1 MNQNK
6 TEWLPDLP
14 AEVVEG
20 ARGHEL
26 CPYIIALEGWRRGL
40 TLKWYTKE
48 SDKFDHMKV
57 WYVDRPGRLFSLSS
71 AERTHYFFR
80 SRGDKVTN
88 EALEIG
94 ADKEKSKEWL
104 TKAGVSV
111 PKGRRFSA
119 EVENREIIE
128 YATQQIGFP
137 LVVKPTDGSFGRGV
151 VTKIETTEELEVALI
166 LVRSELQYPDVI
178 VEQFIPGHDYRLY
191 VVGDKVVGAIQRIP
205 ANVIG
210 DGSSTVQQLIELKN
224 EERKKN
230 PRLFSCLIKIDHE
243 MNGVLEDAGYR
254 VTSIPKKGEVVYLSE
269 KSNISLG
276 GDSIDVLDQLSDE
289 VKKTAV
295 KAIQA
300 VPDLYHGGVDI
311 IIDPSKQPEGQ
322 AIVLELN
329 PTSQLGSLVYP
340 MTGKGRDVPGA
351 IIDFYFPESVNRDK
365 TNLYFDFKSVLQPL
379 VSQTAI
385 EVEVAP
391 AQLGKIYAK
400 KYRVVGA
407 VQPVA
412 FHQWLRKRALEMG
425 LNGFISNITNES
437 IDVVVAGVS
446 SDSVNQYKEI
456 IKLDPKKVEISEI
469 QEESWEK
476 PVRIGFEIQAELK
489 EIIAEIAKTRKELES
504 LEKKRNRVE
513 QQYLALQESRIWR
526 LTLPF
531 RKLLDIVKKVK
542 RKVT

>member
-1 MNQNK
+1 MNQIN
-6 TEWLPDLP
+6 TDWLPNLP
-14 AEVVEG
+14 AEVVKG

-48 SDKFDHMKV
+48 SDKFKEMKV
-57 WYVDRPGRLFSLSS
+57 WYVDKPGRLFSLSS
-71 AERTHYFFR
+71 KDRTHYFFR

-104 TKAGVSV
+104 SKAGVPV
-111 PKGRRFSA
+111 PNGKRFNA
-119 EVENREIIE
+119 ETTNEEIMND
-128 YATQQIGFP
+128 AASIGYP

-151 VTKIETTEELEVALI
+151 VTKLKTPEALEKALVF
-166 LVRSELQYPDVI
+166 VRSELHYPDVI
-178 VEQFIPGHDYRLY
+178 VEQFIPGEDYRLY
-191 VVGDKVVGAIQRIP
+191 VVGNKVIGAIRRIP

-210 DGSSTVQQLIELKN
+210 DGSSTVKQLIELKN

-230 PRLFSCLIKIDHE
+230 PRLFSCLIKVDQEINE
-243 MNGVLEDAGYR
+243 VLQLSGYSL
-254 VTSIPKKGEVVYLSE
+254 TSVPKKGELVFLRE

-276 GDSIDVLDQLSDE
+276 GDSIDAFDQLSDDI
-289 VKKTAV
+289 KTTAV
-295 KAIQA
+295 KALQA
-300 VPDLYHGGVDI
+300 VPGLYHGGVDI
-311 IIDPSKQPEGQ
+311 IVDKTKSPENQ
-322 AIVLELN
+322 AVVLELN
-329 PTSQLGSLVYP
+329 PTSQLGSLVFP
-340 MTGKGRDVPGA
+340 MTGQARDIPAA
-351 IIDFYFPESVNRDK
+351 IIDYYFPETSKREK

-400 KYRVVGA
+400 KYTIFGA

-412 FHQWLRKRALEMG
+412 YHQWLRKKALEMG
-425 LNGFISNITNES
+425 LNGFITNITNEN
-437 IDVVVAGVS
+437 IEVVVAGTNQ
-446 SDSVNQYKEI
+446 DQVNQYKE
-456 IKLDPKKVEISEI
+456 LVRQDPKSVEITDVK
-469 QEESWEK
+469 EETWDA

-489 EIIAEIAKTRKELES
+489 EVIAEIAKTRKEVEE

-513 QQYLALQESRIWR
+513 QQYMKLQQSRAWR
-526 LTLPF
+526 LTLPL
-531 RKLLDIVKKVK
+531 RRLLDWLKSIK
-542 RKVT
+542 RKIT